1 VKAKSPVNYFQLLR
15 CSLRFTPMPRH
26 VIQSIYE
33 KQREKIV
40 EWKNDDPAKQVVSG
54 PYKLLYYD
62 DTVVIYQRIDDWWS
76 KNVFG
81 LPKPRYIGYLL
92 FKDNL
97 TANAAFERE
106 EVDWDGD
113 FVPDI
118 WKLFDKG
125 RGTWFSDRPYF
136 VGESTVVLAINNERD
151 YLKNIDLRR
160 AIAYAIPY
168 TDMLEKG
175 YFNYGAQASLSMIN
189 DLYPQF
195 RQWVNTTLCIQC
207 WGSADCRVKTDLN
220 KAKEILDKAGIVDRD
235 GDGWREL
242 PDGRKLSFKIMV
254 TYGFTDWMAMAEM
267 IVNNLRK
274 IGIDASTDFP
284 EETVV
289 SRRLLNG
296 DYDMTFLGEGS
307 PDFDYP

>member
-92 FKDNL
+92 FKDNP

-207 WGSADCRVKTDLN
+207 
-220 KAKEILDKAGIVDRD
+220 
-235 GDGWREL
+235 
-242 PDGRKLSFKIMV
+242 
-254 TYGFTDWMAMAEM
+254 
-267 IVNNLRK
+267 
-274 IGIDASTDFP
+274 
-284 EETVV
+284 
-289 SRRLLNG
+289 
-296 DYDMTFLGEGS
+296 
-307 PDFDYP
+307 